1 VEGHDPGSILC
12 VTVLTAFN
20 FFSATDLMNF
30 IQFQSINKLLFAL
43 AIGLAFLIIS
53 PTISEASALTKAPNN
68 LGLVGY
74 WNFEDGKLSKATD
87 FSGNG
92 NVGTLTNMEEADWV
106 VGKKGKALSFDG
118 VNESVNAGTA
128 SSLQT
133 TGNLSIGAWIK
144 LTSQPALDTNAYQI
158 VAKDKDSGGR
168 AYAFDYYN
176 LTGNRHLRFYING
189 GAGSNKLEGTTALAT
204 GVWYYVAATYSTGG
218 VITLYING
226 AQEAQGSGAA
236 TSIPSASANVT
247 IGAREYTGFEDY
259 FNGSIDDVRI
269 YNRTLSAAEVAS
281 LYAQSSQSLI
291 KNSSLGLVAHWT
303 FEEGTGTA
311 TADKTGNGNTGTL
324 TNGPTWAGG
333 KFGKG
338 ISFDGTD
345 DYVAVPNLGFSGA
358 ARQFS
363 VCMWYNPST
372 GSTLRTL
379 FSMGGD
385 GTNSSANSL
394 EILRDYPSANDL
406 SMYGNGQAVRLTA
419 NSTPAVN
426 QWTHACFSSDG
437 TTTKIYTNGT
447 QAASTAFSW
456 TINNNTYAIGADLAQ
471 GGVAYNWYGSIDDVR
486 IYNRA
491 LSAQEVSNLYNSS
504 GEALG
509 ILNRAHRD
517 TLTSG
522 LVGYWS
528 FDGSQMS
535 GNTATDGSGGGN
547 FGTLTSGPT
556 KTIGVLGQ
564 GVKFDG
570 SDDYV
575 TMGDA
580 VALNGVQSRTISTWV
595 KFSSDPLTTAQWLVE
610 RGNATNATYWLWW
623 NGDNSFS
630 LGDNT
635 LVCGHRIANGTGEQ
649 IANTW
654 TPVANMWYHVSCVYD
669 GSQLIEYVNGV
680 LLGSAGSAT
689 GSVTD
694 ETSSARTL
702 QLGRRIA
709 TGGSNLN
716 GILDDARLY
725 NRALSASEILQL
737 YNMGK

>member
-1 VEGHDPGSILC
+1 MLFGIGSGSPGPDVFFYNGKISWNSYDSDGNSFGAIPANANDGNWHHYVFVIDPGN
-12 VTVLTAFN
+12 T
-20 FFSATDLMNF
+20 
-30 IQFQSINKLLFAL
+30 KL
-43 AIGLAFLIIS
+43 
-53 PTISEASALTKAPNN
+53 
-68 LGLVGY
+68 Y
-74 WNFEDGKLSKATD
+74 YDG
-87 FSGNG
+87 
-92 NVGTLTNMEEADWV
+92 
-106 VGKKGKALSFDG
+106 
-118 VNESVNAGTA
+118 
-128 SSLQT
+128 
-133 TGNLSIGAWIK
+133 
-144 LTSQPALDTNAYQI
+144 
-158 VAKDKDSGGR
+158 
-168 AYAFDYYN
+168 
-176 LTGNRHLRFYING
+176 
-189 GAGSNKLEGTTALAT
+189 
-204 GVWYYVAATYSTGG
+204 
-218 VITLYING
+218 
-226 AQEAQGSGAA
+226 
-236 TSIPSASANVT
+236 
-247 IGAREYTGFEDY
+247 
-259 FNGSIDDVRI
+259 
-269 YNRTLSAAEVAS
+269 S
-281 LYAQSSQSLI
+281 LY
-291 KNSSLGLVAHWT
+291 
-303 FEEGTGTA
+303 GTA
-311 TADKTGNGNTGTL
+311 T
-324 TNGPTWAGG
+324 
-333 KFGKG
+333 
-338 ISFDGTD
+338 
-345 DYVAVPNLGFSGA
+345 YVS
-358 ARQFS
+358 
-363 VCMWYNPST
+363 
-372 GSTLRTL
+372 
-379 FSMGGD
+379 
-385 GTNSSANSL
+385 
-394 EILRDYPSANDL
+394 
-406 SMYGNGQAVRLTA
+406 
-419 NSTPAVN
+419 
-426 QWTHACFSSDG
+426 
-437 TTTKIYTNGT
+437 
-447 QAASTAFSW
+447 AASGSLQ
-456 TINNNTYAIGADLAQ
+456 IGGQSIYLWS
-471 GGVAYNWYGSIDDVR
+471 GKIDDFR

-535 GNTATDGSGGGN
+535 GNTATDGSGSGN
-547 FGTLTSGPT
+547 SGTLTGGPT

-580 VALNGVQSRTISTWV
+580 VALNGTQSRTISTWV

-716 GILDDARLY
+716 GILDDVRIY
-725 NRALSASEILQL
+725 NRAISASEVSKLFISTGGRGSDVPYVVPADATAPVISNVQDTIGTHCVTATQTVSWATNEASNSQVEYGLTASYGTTTTLDSSLVTQHAVSISGLTLNTL
-737 YNMGK
+737 YYYRVRSADAAGNVAYSASTMTTPGSLCGPD